1 MTADLF
7 EWIAAAPPAAALRRS
22 ALLYIVV
29 NAAHILSIC
38 LLIGAIL
45 PLDLRL
51 MGWFQSVPLAVIG
64 PFLSTAAATGLVLAI
79 LTGALLVSV
88 RPAEYAENPA
98 FLAKLSLIA
107 LGIANAALVHAGR
120 GWRKALAD
128 EIAPPRVRI
137 AAGIS
142 FCAWIASLLAGR
154 WIGFL

>member
-7 EWIAAAPPAAALRRS
+7 EWIAAAPPAVALRRS

-64 PFLSTAAATGLVLAI
+64 PFLSTAAAIIVAIFRLFSFYLTMIDPATHGL
-79 LTGALLVSV
+79 
-88 RPAEYAENPA
+88 
-98 FLAKLSLIA
+98 
-107 LGIANAALVHAGR
+107 
-120 GWRKALAD
+120 
-128 EIAPPRVRI
+128 
-137 AAGIS
+137 
-142 FCAWIASLLAGR
+142 
-154 WIGFL
+154 

>member
-29 NAAHILSIC
+29 NAAHILSIR

-64 PFLSTAAATGLVLAI
+64 PFLSTAAATGLALAI
-79 LTGALLVSV
+79 LTGALLFSV

-98 FLAKLSLIA
+98 FLAKLSIIA
-107 LGIANAALVHAGR
+107 LGILNAILIHTGK
-120 GWRKALAD
+120 GWRHTLAD
-128 EIAPPRVRI
+128 EIAPRRI
-137 AAGIS
+137 RYAAGIS
-142 FCAWIASLLAGR
+142 LCAWIASLLAGR